1 MKEII
6 LFKKAKRI
14 HFVGI
19 GGIGMSG
26 IAELLLN
33 LKFDI
38 TGSDINQS
46 QNVKRLE
53 SKGIKVS
60 INHSADNVKNVD
72 VVVYSSAVKHNN
84 PELIAAHEKNIPV
97 IRRAEMLA
105 QLISLKQTS
114 IAVGGTHGKTT
125 TSSMIGMVLE
135 ESGYDPTLVV
145 GGLVSNLNSNVK
157 LGFGDIIVVEA
168 DEYDRSFLA
177 LNPTIAVVTN
187 LELEHTDCYSDLE
200 DLEKAFL
207 QYCNSVPF
215 YGEVILC
222 ADSPSLMKIAKNI
235 KKPIVTYGTSTAA
248 DFRAVNIKYKAGKSF
263 YNLVHNEIDFGQV
276 IINAPGNH
284 NVLNS
289 LSAIAL
295 GIELNIP
302 FDKLKSGINNYSGV
316 RRRFDIKEN
325 NSDIMVVDDYAHH
338 PTEVYATIT
347 AAKTGWKKKIVSVF
361 QPHLFTRTR
370 DFYKE
375 FAESLFQSDY
385 IIITEIY
392 PAREDPIK
400 EISSQLIVNE
410 LKRLGHQNINYIDN
424 LTELN
429 GTLDNLGLD
438 NHMVITMGAGDIWR
452 FNDKYND
459 HLIKKNQASKL

>member
-1 MKEII
+1 M
-6 LFKKAKRI
+6 FKKAKRI

-33 LKFDI
+33 LKFYI

-53 SKGIKVS
+53 SRGINIS

-72 VVVYSSAVKHNN
+72 VVVYSSAVKQNN
-84 PELIAAHEKNIPV
+84 PELIAAHKNNIPV

-105 QLISLKQTS
+105 ELISLKQTS

-125 TSSMIGMVLE
+125 TSSMVGTILE

-157 LGFGDIIVVEA
+157 LGSGDIIVVEA

-177 LNPTIAVVTN
+177 LNPTIAIVTN
-187 LELEHTDCYSDLE
+187 LELEHTDCYSDFE
-200 DLEKAFL
+200 DLETAFL

-222 ADSPSLMKIAKNI
+222 ADSPSLMKISKNI
-235 KKPIVTYGTSTAA
+235 KKPIVTYGTSPLA

-263 YNLVHNEIDFGQV
+263 YNLIHNEKDLGQI

-289 LSAIAL
+289 LSAIVL
-295 GIELNIP
+295 GIELNIS
-302 FDKLKSGINNYSGV
+302 FDKLKSGINNYKGV
-316 RRRFDIKEN
+316 RRRFEIKEN
-325 NSDIMVVDDYAHH
+325 NSGIMVVDDYAHH
-338 PTEVYATIT
+338 PTEVNATIN
-347 AAKTGWKKKIVSVF
+347 AAKTGWKKQIVSVF

-385 IIITEIY
+385 IIITDIY
-392 PAREDPIK
+392 PAREEPIK
-400 EISSQLIVNE
+400 EISSQLIVKE
-410 LKRLGHQNINYIDN
+410 LKRLGHQNIIYISN

-429 GTLDNLGLD
+429 SALDNLGLD

-452 FNDKYND
+452 FNDEYNNYI
-459 HLIKKNQASKL
+459 IKKTRASK

>member
-1 MKEII
+1 M
-6 LFKKAKRI
+6 FKKAKRI

-33 LKFDI
+33 LKFYI

-53 SKGIKVS
+53 SRGINIS
-60 INHSADNVKNVD
+60 INHSADNVKNAD
-72 VVVYSSAVKHNN
+72 VVVYSSAVKQNN
-84 PELIAAHEKNIPV
+84 PELIAAHKRNIPV

-105 QLISLKQTS
+105 ELISLKQTS

-125 TSSMIGMVLE
+125 TSSMIGTMLE
-135 ESGYDPTLVV
+135 EAGYDPTLVV

-157 LGFGDIIVVEA
+157 LGSGDVIVVEA

-187 LELEHTDCYSDLE
+187 LELEHTDCYSDFE
-200 DLEKAFL
+200 DLETAFL

-222 ADSPSLMKIAKNI
+222 ADSPSLMKISKNI
-235 KKPIVTYGTSTAA
+235 KKPIVTYGTSPLA
-248 DFRAVNIKYKAGKSF
+248 DFRAINIKYKAEKSF
-263 YNLVHNEIDFGQV
+263 YNVVYNKKDFGQI

-302 FDKLKSGINNYSGV
+302 FDKLKSGINNYRGV

-325 NSDIMVVDDYAHH
+325 NSEIMVVDDYAHH
-338 PTEVYATIT
+338 PTEVNATIT

-385 IIITEIY
+385 IIITDIY
-392 PAREDPIK
+392 PAREEPIK
-400 EISSQLIVNE
+400 EISSQLIVKE
-410 LKRLGHQNINYIDN
+410 LKRLGHQNIIYIDN

-452 FNDKYND
+452 YND
-459 HLIKKNQASKL
+459 EYNDYLIKKNRATK

>member
-1 MKEII
+1 
-6 LFKKAKRI
+6 
-14 HFVGI
+14 
-19 GGIGMSG
+19 MSG

-33 LKFDI
+33 LKFKI

-53 SKGIKVS
+53 RKGIKIS
-60 INHSADNVKNVD
+60 LNHSANNIENVD
-72 VVVYSSAVKHNN
+72 VVVYSSAVKQNN
-84 PELIAAHEKNIPV
+84 PELIAAHNNNIPV

-105 QLISLKQTS
+105 ELINLKETS

-125 TSSMIGMVLE
+125 TSSMIGMVLD

-187 LELEHTDCYSDLE
+187 LEMEHTDCYSNFEELE
-200 DLEKAFL
+200 TAFL

-222 ADSPSLMKIAKNI
+222 ADSPSLMKISQNI
-235 KKPIVTYGTSTAA
+235 KKPVVTYGTSSSS
-248 DFRAVNIKYKAGKSF
+248 DFRAINISYKAGKSI
-263 YNLVHNEIDFGQV
+263 YNFLHKGKDLGQV
-276 IINAPGNH
+276 KINAPGKH
-284 NVLNS
+284 NILNS
-289 LSAIAL
+289 LAAMAI

-302 FDKLKSGINNYSGV
+302 FANLKDGINNYKGV

-325 NSDIMVVDDYAHH
+325 NSNIMVVDDYAHH
-338 PTEVYATIT
+338 PTEVNATIN
-347 AAKTGWKKKIVSVF
+347 AAKSGWNKKIVTVF

-375 FAESLFQSDY
+375 FAESLFQSNY
-385 IIITEIY
+385 IIISDIY
-392 PAREDPIK
+392 AAREEPINGV
-400 EISSQLIVNE
+400 SSQLIINE
-410 LKRLGHQNINYIDN
+410 LKRLGHQNIIYIKK
-424 LTELN
+424 LTTLN
-429 GTLDNLGLD
+429 DALDSLRLD

-452 FNDKYND
+452 FNEKYNN
-459 HLIKKNQASKL
+459 HLMNKKINI

>member
-19 GGIGMSG
+19 GGNGMSG

-53 SKGIKVS
+53 SKGINVS

-72 VVVYSSAVKHNN
+72 VVVYSSAVKQNN
-84 PELIAAHEKNIPV
+84 PELIAAHKKNIPV

-105 QLISLKQTS
+105 ELISLKQTS

-177 LNPTIAVVTN
+177 LNPTIAIVTN
-187 LELEHTDCYSDLE
+187 LELEHTDCYSDFE

-235 KKPIVTYGTSTAA
+235 KKPIVTYGTSTNA

-338 PTEVYATIT
+338 PTEVNATIT

-392 PAREDPIK
+392 PAREEPIN

-452 FNDKYND
+452 FNDKYNN

>member
-1 MKEII
+1 
-6 LFKKAKRI
+6 
-14 HFVGI
+14 
-19 GGIGMSG
+19 MSG

-33 LKFDI
+33 LEFYI
-38 TGSDINQS
+38 SGSDINHS

-53 SKGIKVS
+53 SRGINIS
-60 INHSADNVKNVD
+60 INHSADNVKNAD
-72 VVVYSSAVKHNN
+72 VVVYSSAVKQNN
-84 PELIAAHEKNIPV
+84 PELISAHKKNIPV

-105 QLISLKQTS
+105 ELISLKQTS

-125 TSSMIGMVLE
+125 TSSMIGTMLE
-135 ESGYDPTLVV
+135 EAGYDPTLVV

-157 LGFGDIIVVEA
+157 LGSGDVIVVEA

-187 LELEHTDCYSDLE
+187 LELEHTDCYSDFE
-200 DLEKAFL
+200 DLETAFL

-222 ADSPSLMKIAKNI
+222 ADSPSLMKISKNI
-235 KKPIVTYGTSTAA
+235 KKPIVTYGTSPLA

-263 YNLVHNEIDFGQV
+263 YNLVYNEKDFGQI

-302 FDKLKSGINNYSGV
+302 FDKLKSGINNYKGV

-325 NSDIMVVDDYAHH
+325 SSEIMVVDDYAHH
-338 PTEVYATIT
+338 PTEVKATIT
-347 AAKTGWKKKIVSVF
+347 AAKTGWSKKIVSVF

-370 DFYKE
+370 DFYRE

-385 IIITEIY
+385 IIITDIY
-392 PAREDPIK
+392 PAREEPIK
-400 EISSQLIVNE
+400 KISSQLIVKE
-410 LKRLGHQNINYIDN
+410 LKRLGHQNIIYIDN
-424 LTELN
+424 LNELN
-429 GTLDNLGLD
+429 DTLDNLGLD

-452 FNDKYND
+452 FNEKYND
-459 HLIKKNQASKL
+459 HLIKKTRATK

>member
-1 MKEII
+1 
-6 LFKKAKRI
+6 
-14 HFVGI
+14 
-19 GGIGMSG
+19 MSG

-33 LKFDI
+33 LKFKI

-53 SKGIKVS
+53 RKGIKIS
-60 INHSADNVKNVD
+60 LNHSANNIENVD
-72 VVVYSSAVKHNN
+72 VVVYSSAVKQNN
-84 PELIAAHEKNIPV
+84 PELIAAHNNNIPV

-105 QLISLKQTS
+105 ELINLKETS

-125 TSSMIGMVLE
+125 TSSMIGTVLD

-187 LELEHTDCYSDLE
+187 LEMEHTDCYSNFEELE
-200 DLEKAFL
+200 TAFL

-222 ADSPSLMKIAKNI
+222 ADSPSLMKISQNI
-235 KKPIVTYGTSTAA
+235 KKPVVTYGTSSSS
-248 DFRAVNIKYKAGKSF
+248 DFRAINISYKAGKSI
-263 YNLVHNEIDFGQV
+263 YNFLHKGKDLGQV
-276 IINAPGNH
+276 KINAPGKH
-284 NVLNS
+284 NILNS
-289 LSAIAL
+289 LAAMAI

-302 FDKLKSGINNYSGV
+302 FANLKNGINNYKGV

-325 NSDIMVVDDYAHH
+325 NSSIMVVDDYAHH
-338 PTEVYATIT
+338 PTEVNATIN
-347 AAKTGWKKKIVSVF
+347 AAKSGWDKKIVTVF

-375 FAESLFQSDY
+375 FAESLFQSNY
-385 IIITEIY
+385 IIISDIY
-392 PAREDPIK
+392 AAREEPINGV
-400 EISSQLIVNE
+400 SSQLIINE
-410 LKRLGHQNINYIDN
+410 LKRLGHQNIIYIKK
-424 LTELN
+424 LN
-429 GTLDNLGLD
+429 TLNEALDNLRLD

-452 FNDKYND
+452 FNEKYNN
-459 HLIKKNQASKL
+459 HLMNKKINI

>member
-1 MKEII
+1 
-6 LFKKAKRI
+6 LFKKATNI

-33 LKFDI
+33 LKFKI

-53 SKGIKVS
+53 RKGIKIS
-60 INHSADNVKNVD
+60 LNHSANNIENVD
-72 VVVYSSAVKHNN
+72 VVVYSSAVKQNN
-84 PELIAAHEKNIPV
+84 PELIAAHNNNIPV

-105 QLISLKQTS
+105 ELINLKETS

-125 TSSMIGMVLE
+125 TSSMIGTVLD

-187 LELEHTDCYSDLE
+187 LEMEHTDCYSNFEELE
-200 DLEKAFL
+200 TAFL

-222 ADSPSLMKIAKNI
+222 ADSPSLMKISQNI
-235 KKPIVTYGTSTAA
+235 KKPVVTYGTSSSS
-248 DFRAVNIKYKAGKSF
+248 DFRAINISYKAGKSI
-263 YNLVHNEIDFGQV
+263 YNFLHKGKDLGQV
-276 IINAPGNH
+276 KINAPGKH
-284 NVLNS
+284 NILNS
-289 LSAIAL
+289 LAAMAI

-302 FDKLKSGINNYSGV
+302 FANLKYGINNYKGV

-325 NSDIMVVDDYAHH
+325 NSNIMVVDDYAHH
-338 PTEVYATIT
+338 PTEVNATIN
-347 AAKTGWKKKIVSVF
+347 AAKSGWDKKIVTVF

-375 FAESLFQSDY
+375 FAESLFQSNY
-385 IIITEIY
+385 IIISDIY
-392 PAREDPIK
+392 AAREEPINGV
-400 EISSQLIVNE
+400 SSQLIINE
-410 LKRLGHQNINYIDN
+410 LKRLGHQNIIYIKK
-424 LTELN
+424 LN
-429 GTLDNLGLD
+429 TLNEALDNLRLD

-452 FNDKYND
+452 FNEKYNN
-459 HLIKKNQASKL
+459 HLMNKKINI

>member
-1 MKEII
+1 M
-6 LFKKAKRI
+6 FKKAKRI

-33 LKFDI
+33 LKFYI
-38 TGSDINQS
+38 TGSDIRQS

-53 SKGIKVS
+53 SRGIRIS
-60 INHSADNVKNVD
+60 MNHNADNVKDVD
-72 VVVYSSAVKHNN
+72 VVVYSSAVKQNN
-84 PELIAAHEKNIPV
+84 PELIAAHKKNIPV

-105 QLISLKQTS
+105 ELISLKQTS

-125 TSSMIGMVLE
+125 TSSMIGTMLE
-135 ESGYDPTLVV
+135 EAGYDPTLVV

-157 LGFGDIIVVEA
+157 LGSGEVIVVEA

-177 LNPTIAVVTN
+177 LKPTIAVVTN
-187 LELEHTDCYSDLE
+187 LELEHTDCYSNFE
-200 DLEKAFL
+200 DLETAFL

-222 ADSPSLMKIAKNI
+222 ADSPSLMNISKNI
-235 KKPIVTYGTSTAA
+235 KKPIVTYGTSPLA

-263 YNLVHNEIDFGQV
+263 YNLVHNEKDFGQI

-295 GIELNIP
+295 GLELNIH
-302 FDKLKSGINNYSGV
+302 FDKLKSGIKNYKGV

-338 PTEVYATIT
+338 PTEVNATIS
-347 AAKTGWKKKIVSVF
+347 AAKAGWKKEIVSVF

-385 IIITEIY
+385 IIITDIY
-392 PAREDPIK
+392 PAREEPIK
-400 EISSQLIVNE
+400 EISSQLIVKE
-410 LKRLGHQNINYIDN
+410 LKRLGHQNIIYIDN
-424 LTELN
+424 LNELN
-429 GTLDNLGLD
+429 STLDNLGLD

-452 FNDKYND
+452 FNNNYND
-459 HLIKKNQASKL
+459 HLIRTNRATK

>member
-1 MKEII
+1 M
-6 LFKKAKRI
+6 FKKAKRI

-33 LKFDI
+33 LKFYI

-53 SKGIKVS
+53 SRGINIS

-72 VVVYSSAVKHNN
+72 VVVYSSAVKQNN
-84 PELIAAHEKNIPV
+84 PELIAAHKINIPV

-105 QLISLKQTS
+105 ELISLKQTS

-125 TSSMIGMVLE
+125 TSSMIGTMLE
-135 ESGYDPTLVV
+135 EAGYDPTLVV

-157 LGFGDIIVVEA
+157 LGSGDVIVVEA

-187 LELEHTDCYSDLE
+187 LELEHTDCYSDFE
-200 DLEKAFL
+200 DLETAFL

-222 ADSPSLMKIAKNI
+222 ADSPSLMKISKNI
-235 KKPIVTYGTSTAA
+235 KKPIITYGTSPLA
-248 DFRAVNIKYKAGKSF
+248 DFRAINIKYKAEKSF
-263 YNLVHNEIDFGQV
+263 YNVVYNKKDFGQIV
-276 IINAPGNH
+276 INAPGNH

-302 FDKLKSGINNYSGV
+302 FDKLKSGINNYRGV

-325 NSDIMVVDDYAHH
+325 NSEIMVVDDYAHH
-338 PTEVYATIT
+338 PTEVNATIT

-385 IIITEIY
+385 IIITDIY
-392 PAREDPIK
+392 PAREEPIK
-400 EISSQLIVNE
+400 EISSQLIVKE
-410 LKRLGHQNINYIDN
+410 LKRLGHQKIIYIDN

-452 FNDKYND
+452 YND
-459 HLIKKNQASKL
+459 EYNDYLIKKNRATK

>member
-1 MKEII
+1 M
-6 LFKKAKRI
+6 FKKAKHI

-33 LKFDI
+33 LEFQI

-46 QNVKRLE
+46 QNVERLE
-53 SKGIKVS
+53 AIGINIS
-60 INHSADNVKNVD
+60 LNHSADNIKNAD
-72 VVVYSSAVKHNN
+72 VVVYSSAVKKDNL
-84 PELIAAHEKNIPV
+84 ELIAAHNNNIPV

-105 QLISLKQTS
+105 ELINLKQTS

-145 GGLVSNLNSNVK
+145 GGLVTNLNSNVK
-157 LGFGDIIVVEA
+157 LGSGDIIVVEA

-177 LNPTIAVVTN
+177 LNPTIAIVTN
-187 LELEHTDCYSDLE
+187 LEMEHTDCYSDFEELE
-200 DLEKAFL
+200 TAFL

-222 ADSPSLMKIAKNI
+222 ADSPSLMKISQKI
-235 KKPIVTYGTSTAA
+235 KKPVVTYGTSLSS
-248 DFRAVNIKYKAGKSF
+248 DFRAINISYKAGKSI
-263 YNLVHNEIDFGQV
+263 YTLIHKGKDLGQV
-276 IINAPGNH
+276 KINAPGNH

-289 LSAIAL
+289 LSAMAL
-295 GIELNIP
+295 GIELNIS
-302 FDKLKSGINNYSGV
+302 FEKLKNGINNYKGV

-325 NSDIMVVDDYAHH
+325 NSEIMVVDDYAHH
-338 PTEVYATIT
+338 PTEVNATIN
-347 AAKTGWKKKIVSVF
+347 AAKSGWGKKIVTVF

-375 FAESLFQSDY
+375 FAESLFHSNY
-385 IIITEIY
+385 IIITDIY
-392 PAREDPIK
+392 PAREEPIK
-400 EISSQLIVNE
+400 GISSQLIIDE
-410 LKRLGHQNINYIDN
+410 LELLGHKNTIY
-424 LTELN
+424 LRSLSELN
-429 GTLDNLGLD
+429 DTLDRLRLN

-452 FNDKYND
+452 FNEKYNE
-459 HLIKKNQASKL
+459 HIINKNQVLE